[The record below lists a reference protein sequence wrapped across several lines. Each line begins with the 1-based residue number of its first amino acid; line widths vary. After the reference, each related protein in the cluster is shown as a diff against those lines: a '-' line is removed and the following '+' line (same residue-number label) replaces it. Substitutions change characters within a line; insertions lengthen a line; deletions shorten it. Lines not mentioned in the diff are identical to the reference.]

1 MNNIELFESVAE
13 NLQYFTGSIVITQ
26 ATGKLASVGIG
37 TGWTVGDYFQVTGTS
52 NSNIVG
58 LITYIHSDDSY
69 ILATAVSENGVTVA
83 WGTGETAGSGKMNQI
98 FYTEWQDLA
107 GFWEVSGS
115 VYASGACDVYIQQSW
130 AGTYVDFSGTKVDVS
145 AATPTIIDEDAKCRF
160 GRMKLLAED
169 ADLTYMRAYF
179 GGKMS

>member
-1 MNNIELFESVAE
+1 
-13 NLQYFTGSIVITQ
+13 
-26 ATGKLASVGIG
+26 
-37 TGWTVGDYFQVTGTS
+37 
-52 NSNIVG
+52 
-58 LITYIHSDDSY
+58 
-69 ILATAVSENGVTVA
+69 
-83 WGTGETAGSGKMNQI
+83 MNQI